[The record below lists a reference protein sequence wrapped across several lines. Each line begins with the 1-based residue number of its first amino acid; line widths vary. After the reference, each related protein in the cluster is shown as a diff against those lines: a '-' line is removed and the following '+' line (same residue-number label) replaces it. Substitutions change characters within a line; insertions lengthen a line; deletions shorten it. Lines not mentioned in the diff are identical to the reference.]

1 MTPTDEVN
9 GACVHVVD
17 ERHVSKQGGNRGRAA
32 VLGSAYE
39 NARGS
44 IQDFCD
50 RVAARRLQECL
61 DNSKQMIA
69 ASLP

>member
-17 ERHVSKQGGNRGRAA
+17 ERHASKQGGNRGRAV

-39 NARGS
+39 SAHGS
-44 IQDFCD
+44 IQDFCG

-61 DNSKQMIA
+61 DNSKQMTA
-69 ASLP
+69 AFLP